1 LASATSSPSEG
12 AAVSKNIYFDC
23 VPREESPKD
32 SETLARIYR
41 ASITSGN

>member
-1 LASATSSPSEG
+1 VQQAGQSSG
-12 AAVSKNIYFDC
+12 KGNLKNIYFDC
-23 VPREESPKD
+23 VPREESPGD